1 MSDKSAMLEDMY
13 TAILDGDADVA
24 RQLAERALEAGMSPL
39 ETIDEGFVPGI
50 HEVGR
55 LWEEGEYF
63 LPELVT
69 AAEALKAAMAI
80 ILPALGDSDRAQGKG
95 RVLIGTVGGDIH
107 DIGIT
112 LVGTMLVAHG
122 FEVTNLGA
130 DVPTAQFVERAREL
144 DADIV
149 CASALLTTT
158 MLGLGE
164 LAEALARAGLRA
176 RLLVG
181 GAPVSNAWAEQIGAH
196 GYADNAVSAIKVA
209 EQLIGG

>member
-1 MSDKSAMLEDMY
+1 MSDQSAMLEDMY
-13 TAILDGDADVA
+13 LAILDGDDDAA

-39 ETIDEGFVPGI
+39 QAIDDGFVPGI

-80 ILPALGDSDRAQGKG
+80 ILPALGDSDRVLGKG
-95 RVLIGTVGGDIH
+95 RALIGTVSGDIH

-130 DVPTAQFVERAREL
+130 DVATQHFVDRAREL
-144 DADIV
+144 DADLI

-158 MLGLGE
+158 MAGLSE
-164 LAEALARAGLRA
+164 LAEALDHAGLRA

-181 GAPVSNAWAEQIGAH
+181 GAPVSATWAEQVGAH
-196 GYADNAVSAIKVA
+196 GYADNAVSAVKVA